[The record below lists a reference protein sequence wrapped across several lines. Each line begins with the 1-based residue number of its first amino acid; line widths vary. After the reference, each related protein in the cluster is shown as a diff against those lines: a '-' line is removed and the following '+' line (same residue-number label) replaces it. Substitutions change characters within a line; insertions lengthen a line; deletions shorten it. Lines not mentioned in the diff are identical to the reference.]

1 MNTTAE
7 EACQKT
13 GVFWHGKEAF
23 RKGPMTENTSFLTW
37 FIQDVFKNE
46 KLEVFR

>member
-1 MNTTAE
+1 MNTTTE

-13 GVFWHGKEAF
+13 AVFWHGKEAF
-23 RKGPMTENTSFLTW
+23 RKGPVTENISFLTW